1 MRPLPASAR
10 RSSGWNGRLG
20 VGPALSRLLV
30 LAGRSSFGGPD
41 SEFLLDFLKGVSG
54 GTASGKTTVCDMII
68 QQLHDHRVMLVNQ
81 VCFSSCSSDL
91 TMFLCFCVVMIL
103 LCLWL
108 VLYCGSAI
116 DAFVWQTVVVCL
128 FCECFLK

>member
-20 VGPALSRLLV
+20 VGPALSRLLL
-30 LAGRSSFGGPD
+30 LAGGSSFGGPD

-68 QQLHDHRVMLVNQ
+68 QQLHDHRVVLVNQ
-81 VCFSSCSSDL
+81 VCVL
-91 TMFLCFCVVMIL
+91 TVASVAAAGLFWFENVL
-103 LCLWL
+103 LLL
-108 VLYCGSAI
+108 LPPVKPGY
-116 DAFVWQTVVVCL
+116 V
-128 FCECFLK
+128 